1 MSQYQDGIKLKT
13 TTPSVA
19 LLKLLRKWYPNQ
31 SLMED
36 LKRALRA
43 WNPWAEE
50 LLDFYIAGA
59 KRSCTSVLCKKY
71 QLSDRAVRKRNAA
84 FENFILDFLKK

>member
-31 SLMED
+31 S
-36 LKRALRA
+36 RG
-43 WNPWAEE
+43 
-50 LLDFYIAGA
+50 AGHPDSGGPA
-59 KRSCTSVLCKKY
+59 ADGTVL
-71 QLSDRAVRKRNAA
+71 
-84 FENFILDFLKK
+84 